1 MTVKLPCISIFLNLP
16 VMLLEINW
24 KMGLQSFQ
32 LIMTPLYTEFS
43 LMLKTFTHTGCFPH
57 LWCDILGVSMAVRES
72 ELRGDDL
79 VSALPFVFSE
89 NRTSK
94 HGHLMLP
101 KLISLLLLHLLLHSV
116 LIMGQS
122 A

>member
-1 MTVKLPCISIFLNLP
+1 
-16 VMLLEINW
+16 MLLEIDW

-57 LWCDILGVSMAVRES
+57 LWCGILGLSMAAREAQ
-72 ELRGDDL
+72 LRGDDP
-79 VSALPFVFSE
+79 VSALPAVFSVD
-89 NRTSK
+89 RTSK
-94 HGHLMLP
+94 HGCLRLRE
-101 KLISLLLLHLLLHSV
+101 LISLLLLPLFLHSV
-116 LIMGQS
+116 SIMGQS